1 MSLWRSEKIID
12 LVVIDLVKRELELD
26 AVIVTLL
33 LTVGEDALNCARK
46 DAA

>member
-12 LVVIDLVKRELELD
+12 LVVVYLVKRELELD

-33 LTVGEDALNCARK
+33 LTVGEDALNCTRE
-46 DAA
+46 DAT